1 MDVFPYPYH
10 IITYIFLR
18 DQKWLYYYV
27 LCVCNQYKFY
37 TLFQI
42 MNLCFHLHAFQLCF
56 LEKLYFPVFF
66 HSPVCG
72 KLFESVWC
80 KNEAKRWSRGLTI
93 LDCVSIFGLLQ
104 SCELPAVGSPS
115 AVVDVSAALPL
126 AEWVG
131 MLRSHWWIA
140 WAFIGGLQL
149 SLTTWNLSFKLKALS
164 WYGYYPLDKPHIF
177 LSLRIH

>member
-1 MDVFPYPYH
+1 MFSFACFPTLLFGKAVFPSIFSFPCMRK
-10 IITYIFLR
+10 IIWEPLV
-18 DQKWLYYYV
+18 QNWG
-27 LCVCNQYKFY
+27 
-37 TLFQI
+37 
-42 MNLCFHLHAFQLCF
+42 
-56 LEKLYFPVFF
+56 E
-66 HSPVCG
+66 
-72 KLFESVWC
+72 
-80 KNEAKRWSRGLTI
+80 RWSRGLTI

-177 LSLRIH
+177 LCLRIHYKHVKN